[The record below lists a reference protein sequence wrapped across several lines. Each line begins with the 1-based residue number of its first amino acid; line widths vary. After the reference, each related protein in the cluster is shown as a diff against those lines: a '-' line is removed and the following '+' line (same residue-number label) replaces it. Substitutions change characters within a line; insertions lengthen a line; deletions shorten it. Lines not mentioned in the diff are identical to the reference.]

1 MEKFSYP
8 YGRGIYHKARA
19 KINLTLEVGKARE
32 DGYHEVSM
40 LMQSLR
46 LWDDVELFLGK
57 EDENTVECNIPF
69 FKADEKNIAFRAL
82 TMMQEKFGLDRPVHM
97 RLYKKIPIA
106 AGLAG
111 GSTDAAAAIRGM
123 NKLFHLGLSTEE
135 LMRIGG
141 EIGSDVPFC
150 ILGGTCLATGRGE
163 KVKPVIALP
172 TTYVVL
178 IKPDFSISTPWS
190 YKKFD
195 EEGPQQR
202 PDLDRMLR
210 VIASGN
216 IKGMQAE
223 MINMLEAPA
232 AREYPVILELKE
244 RLCAEGADAAAMSG
258 SGPTVFGIFK
268 SEEKAKAAYLRIRS
282 AAPYRYQV
290 IFSSTENPR
299 FQTKGVWK

>member
-19 KINLTLEVGKARE
+19 KINLTLEVGRARS
-32 DGYHEVSM
+32 DGFHEVAM

-46 LWDDVELFLGK
+46 LWDDVELFIGK
-57 EDENTVECNIPF
+57 DDVNTVECNIPF
-69 FKADEKNIAFRAL
+69 FKADEKNIAFRAIVL
-82 TMMQEKFGLDRPVHM
+82 MQKKFGLDRPVHM

-111 GSTDAAAAIRGM
+111 GSTDAASAIRGM
-123 NKLFHLGLSTEE
+123 NKLFRLGLSTGE
-135 LMRIGG
+135 LMQLGA

-163 KVKPVIALP
+163 KIKPVAALP

-178 IKPDFSISTPWS
+178 IKPDFSISTPWA
-190 YKKFD
+190 YKQFD
-195 EEGPQQR
+195 EEGTQPR
-202 PDLDRMLR
+202 PSLACMLQVIENGEIGRM
-210 VIASGN
+210 
-216 IKGMQAE
+216 QEE
-223 MINMLEAPA
+223 MINMLEKPVS
-232 AREYPVILELKE
+232 REYPVILELKE
-244 RLCAEGADAAAMSG
+244 RLRAEGADAAAMSG

-268 SEEKAKAAYLRIRS
+268 EEAAAKAAYLRLRS
-282 AAPYRYQV
+282 LAPYRYQI

>member
-46 LWDDVELFLGK
+46 LWDDVELFFGK
-57 EDENTVECNIPF
+57 GDGNTVECNIPF
-69 FKADEKNIAFRAL
+69 FNADEKNIAFRAIA
-82 TMMQEKFGLDRPVHM
+82 MMQAQFNLDRPVHM

-135 LMRIGG
+135 LMKLGE

-163 KVKPVIALP
+163 KVKPVMALP

-202 PDLDRMLR
+202 PDLDRMLQ

-244 RLCAEGADAAAMSG
+244 RLRAEGADAAAMSG

-282 AAPYRYQV
+282 SAPYRYQV